1 MDQILQFRDTCLST
15 HKKLV
20 EARKKHIRNSETEQ
34 KLLHDECVVVN
45 NEEIVDTLEIENLV
59 EYISYSDTQLSENI
73 SNEEESTQ
81 ETAPKETCY
90 SDKKSNKTAKKPR
103 KNWVCEQCGGVFKCS
118 TYLKLH
124 LLRHTGN
131 KEFECDICK
140 RRYYTQNE
148 MLRHKILHSNARPYA
163 CRYCD
168 KTFRGTSS
176 KAVHE
181 R

>member
-34 KLLHDECVVVN
+34 KHLHDECVVVN

>member
-1 MDQILQFRDTCLST
+1 MLDQIQQFRDVCLST
-15 HKKLV
+15 HKKML
-20 EARKKHIRNSETEQ
+20 EARKNNIRKQ
-34 KLLHDECVVVN
+34 N
-45 NEEIVDTLEIENLV
+45 NGKDPEEIVAVNTEENIDTLDIKHIV
-59 EYISYSDTQLSENI
+59 DYISYSDTQLSGHI
-73 SNEEESTQ
+73 SNEETNQ
-81 ETAPKETCY
+81 EPPP
-90 SDKKSNKTAKKPR
+90 NKTCHSSINRNKTPKKPR
-103 KNWVCEQCGGVFKCS
+103 KSWVCDKCGGVFMCS

-124 LLRHTGN
+124 LLRHTGK

-163 CRYCD
+163 CRYCN